1 MTANDCLSSR
11 QVCCWSILSIRYTTH
26 PSLLSSRLRLSK
38 FKTGVLLKHFKYK
51 NHYTT
56 TPYRQPLTAEQTQD
70 ERVMDAFYI
79 RELPHNQVLSPT
91 ANGWTDS
98 RRGSYGCVLHTRS
111 NAQGG
116 CQRCKNSDK
125 NMQDILPNWF
135 IHNCKQWF
143 WTIPPCLSML
153 VTSHETS

>member
-1 MTANDCLSSR
+1 MTDNDCLSSR
-11 QVCCWSILSIRYTTH
+11 RVCCWSILSIRYTTH

-38 FKTGVLLKHFKYK
+38 FKTVVLLKRFKYK
-51 NHYTT
+51 NHHTT
-56 TPYRQPLTAEQTQD
+56 KSYKLPLTAEQAQN
-70 ERVMDAFYI
+70 EGVMDAFYI
-79 RELPHNQVLSPT
+79 RDSPHNHALSAI

-98 RRGSYGCVLHTRS
+98 KRGSYGCVLHTRS

-143 WTIPPCLSML
+143 WTIPPYLSML

>member
-1 MTANDCLSSR
+1 MTDNDCLSSR
-11 QVCCWSILSIRYTTH
+11 RVCCWSILSIRYTTH

-38 FKTGVLLKHFKYK
+38 FKTGVLLNHFKYK
-51 NHYTT
+51 IHYTT
-56 TPYRQPLTAEQTQD
+56 KSSKQPLTAEQTQD
-70 ERVMDAFYI
+70 EGVVGDFYI
-79 RELPHNQVLSPT
+79 RDSPHNHALLAT

-98 RRGSYGCVLHTRS
+98 KRGSYGHRLHTRS

-116 CQRCKNSDK
+116 CQRCKNSNK

-143 WTIPPCLSML
+143 WTIPPYLSTL
-153 VTSHETS
+153 VTSHETL

>member
-1 MTANDCLSSR
+1 MTDNDCLSSR
-11 QVCCWSILSIRYTTH
+11 QVCCWSVLSMKTTTE
-26 PSLLSSRLRLSK
+26 PSLIATSQRWPK
-38 FKTGVLLKHFKYK
+38 WKTSELWEHSTYK
-51 NHYTT
+51 NHHRGKS
-56 TPYRQPLTAEQTQD
+56 YRQPLTAEQTQD
-70 ERVMDAFYI
+70 EGVVGDFYI
-79 RELPHNQVLSPT
+79 LDSPHNHALSAI

-98 RRGSYGCVLHTRS
+98 KQGSYGCILHTRS

-143 WTIPPCLSML
+143 WTIPPYLSML